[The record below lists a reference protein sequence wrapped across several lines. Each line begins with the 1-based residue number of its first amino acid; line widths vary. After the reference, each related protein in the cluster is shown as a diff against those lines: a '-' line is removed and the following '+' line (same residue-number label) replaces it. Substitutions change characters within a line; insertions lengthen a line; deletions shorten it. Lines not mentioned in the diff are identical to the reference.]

1 MGKQVG
7 QYLQELRTE
16 QSLSIRGL
24 GEQVNLSPAHLSLVE
39 NGRREVSITVLF
51 QVIKALHGDFAT
63 ALRLQ
68 VLDAGIPA
76 EAIAPGKTL
85 TTAGQLDQ

>member
-1 MGKQVG
+1 MGKRVG
-7 QYLQELRTE
+7 QYLQKMRAA
-16 QSLSIRGL
+16 QGRSIRQL
-24 GEQVNLSPAHLSLVE
+24 GTQVGVSPAHLSLAE
-39 NGRREVSITVLF
+39 NGQREVSITVLF

-76 EAIAPGKTL
+76 EAIAPGETL
-85 TTAGQLDQ
+85 TAVGQLDQ